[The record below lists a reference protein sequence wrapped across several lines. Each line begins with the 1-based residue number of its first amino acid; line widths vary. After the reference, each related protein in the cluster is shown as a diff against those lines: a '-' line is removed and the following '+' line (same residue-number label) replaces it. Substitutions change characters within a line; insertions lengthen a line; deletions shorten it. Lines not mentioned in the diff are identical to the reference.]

1 MSPRAAFVYDPAFAT
16 YQIPESHPLTPKRLR
31 WTYDLLHHYNAFDG
45 PDSVLVKPRPAI
57 NEELLSLHTREY
69 VEAVKSFSRG
79 ERLEER
85 GRFHFSDYGDNP
97 TFPGMYEASI
107 LSTGASLVAAELVE
121 SGQAG
126 VAFNIAGGLHHAF
139 SNRASGFCVFNDPV
153 IAINYLLERG
163 KRVAYVDIDAHHGD
177 GVQDAFYRT
186 SEVLTISLHESGR
199 YLFPGTGFVNETG
212 EDDGHGYSVNV
223 PLYPYTGDDIYLYAF
238 REVVLPLLG
247 AFKPD
252 VLFTQIGVDTYYTDP
267 LTHMQLTTEGYVAV
281 LTEFHDLG
289 VPWVASGG
297 GGYDPGA
304 VARCWSLAYGVMAGK
319 QWPDDIPEECREWL
333 GTSKLRDTVD
343 PVALDSLRQEAK
355 VHAESTVVQIKS
367 TIFPIHGLG

>member
-31 WTYDLLHHYNAFDG
+31 WTYDLLNHYNAFNDS
-45 PDSVLVKPRPAI
+45 DSVLVKPRPATD
-57 NEELLSLHTREY
+57 EELLSLHTREY

-97 TFPGMYEASI
+97 TFPEMYEAST
-107 LSTGASLVAAELVE
+107 LSTGATLVAAELVE
-121 SGQAG
+121 SRQVE

-163 KRVAYVDIDAHHGD
+163 KRVVYVDIDAHHGD

-186 SEVLTISLHESGR
+186 SKVLTISLHESGR
-199 YLFPGTGFVNETG
+199 HLFPGTGFVNEMG
-212 EDDGHGYSVNV
+212 EDEGHGYSVNV
-223 PLYPYTGDDIYLYAF
+223 PLYPYTGDDIYMYAF
-238 REVVLPLLG
+238 RAVVLPLLG

-267 LTHMQLTTEGYVAV
+267 LTHMQLTTKGYVAV
-281 LTEFHDLG
+281 LTEFHKLG

-319 QWPDDIPEECREWL
+319 QWADDISEECREWL
-333 GTSKLRDTVD
+333 GASKLRDVVD

-355 VHAESTVVQIKS
+355 VYAESTVAQIKS